1 MADRQCWPMAGM
13 VVVVVGKLDH
23 DSASFGHNVLGS
35 EPGQDL
41 PVFLAG
47 VEFVLGGED
56 FKVEGDGPSELAR
69 GSCW

>member
-1 MADRQCWPMAGM
+1 MADRQCWLMAGM
-13 VVVVVGKLDH
+13 VVVVGKLDH
-23 DSASFGHNVLGS
+23 DFGSFGHNGLSS

-56 FKVEGDGPSELAR
+56 FKVEGGDGPSELAR